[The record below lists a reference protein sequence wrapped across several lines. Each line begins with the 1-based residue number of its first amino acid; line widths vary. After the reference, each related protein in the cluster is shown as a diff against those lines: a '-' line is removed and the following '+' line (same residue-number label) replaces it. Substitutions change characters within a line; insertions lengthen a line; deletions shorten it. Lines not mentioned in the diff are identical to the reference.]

1 MTVAPGWT
9 ELTSKHVVSRVDATY
24 ALLYPTYRAVLPD
37 QVDEGQVVVFIGPPH
52 AQALRDDEIEVLV
65 REFPGLGREAVIF
78 HVMPLGP
85 MYRRYRQ
92 EYPEWLR

>member
-1 MTVAPGWT
+1 MTVAPRWT
-9 ELTSKHVVSRVDATY
+9 KSTNKHGVSRVDATY
-24 ALLYPTYRAVLPD
+24 ALLHPSYRAVLPD

-52 AQALRDDEIEVLV
+52 AQALSGDEIEVLV

-78 HVMPLGP
+78 HVMPSGP

-92 EYPEWLR
+92 EYPNG